1 MFEVEKLIP
10 KFLNF
15 KLSPQE
21 YVFVKKP
28 FTVKVKKFG
37 STKTSK
43 EKGVGGCTTK
53 ERRLTAKVNK
63 F

>member
-37 STKTSK
+37 STKN
-43 EKGVGGCTTK
+43 EQGEGGGG
-53 ERRLTAKVNK
+53 LHH
-63 F
+63 